1 MTDYIIKL
9 KRPKKTVWQDEF
21 VWRMAWKDAR
31 HNKKRLFLFV
41 SSVIIGIAAL
51 VSINSFNINLQAN
64 IDRQAKD
71 LLGADFVIS
80 ASEVFN
86 PELLS
91 AMDSAG
97 GKQASEATMASM
109 VRFMTSTPGTR
120 LIRLVAMEG
129 DFPFYGEV
137 ETTPPGA
144 LDIMNQG
151 QFAMIDQNLA
161 TSYDVS
167 SSDSLSIGSLTFNV
181 AGEVIQIPNGGGVQS
196 TFTPSVYIHM
206 DWLDSTGL
214 VQYGSRITYKRYFAF
229 DTEEEVTSAME
240 TLSPIARKFGY
251 SVDDVEERK
260 EDLGRG
266 FENLYRFFSLLAFIA
281 LILGS
286 IGVASSIHIYVREKR
301 STVAVLRCIG
311 ASGWQTFY
319 IFLIQSVVLG
329 LVGSLIGVF
338 LGLFLQFS
346 LPYMLADFIPLDLEI
361 GIAWQAIIN
370 GLVMGVVISV
380 LFSLLPLMSIRFIP
394 PLSVLRPN
402 TENTRKRSKATILV
416 IVLILLFPFL
426 VATYQ
431 TKDWLMGLSFFGG
444 LMTAFLTLTALAYLL
459 MWTVRKFFPS
469 GAGFILRQSLSNLFR
484 PNNQTTVLMVVI
496 GLGVF
501 LIATLQIVQN
511 SLLNQVEFVGQDN
524 QSNTILFDIQ
534 PGQKEGVMELT
545 RENDLPINQ
554 LVPIVTTRLSMLK
567 GRTVTQIQNDTTDGI
582 RNWALTREYRITYR
596 DSLHRSEDLLE
607 GELQHVSG
615 DSVFVTISEGMQE
628 NLEVKIGDSLE
639 FDVQG
644 IPFKVFISGIRE
656 VDWPKDPPNFIFVF
670 PSGILE
676 EAPQIFVLTTRIDD
690 DIAANKYQRELVTA
704 FPNVSLID
712 IRLILSTI
720 DGFFD
725 KVKFIIQFMALFSIL
740 TGLIVLAGAV
750 LNSRHARLK
759 ENVLLRTIGASG
771 KQIIGMTLLEYVYLG
786 ILAGL
791 TGIVL
796 SLVSSWVLATYFFE
810 IVFRPVYS
818 SLLIIWVGVVLLTVL
833 VGWWNTR
840 RIINESPLKV
850 LRSEG

>member
-9 KRPKKTVWQDEF
+9 KRPRKSLWNDPF

-31 HNKKRLFLFV
+31 QNKSRLFLFV

-64 IDRQAKD
+64 IDSQAKD

-80 ASEVFN
+80 ASEEFN
-86 PELLS
+86 SELIA

-137 ETTPPGA
+137 ETTPPNA
-144 LDIMNQG
+144 LNQMKE
-151 QFAMIDQNLA
+151 QRMAMLDQNLA

-167 SSDSLSIGSLTFNV
+167 SSDSLSVGRLTFNI
-181 AGEVIQIPNGGGVQS
+181 AGEVLQIPNGGGVQS
-196 TFTPSVYIHM
+196 TFTPSVYIDM

-229 DTEEEVTSAME
+229 DTEEEVTQAME
-240 TLSPIARKFGY
+240 TLEPIARKFGY
-251 SVDDVEERK
+251 SVDDVQERK

-301 STVAVLRCIG
+301 NTVAVLRCIG

-319 IFLIQSVVLG
+319 IFLIQSVFLG
-329 LVGSLIGVF
+329 IVGSLVGVF
-338 LGLFLQFS
+338 IGLFLQFS
-346 LPYMLADFIPLDLEI
+346 LPFMLAEFIPLDLDI
-361 GIAWQAIIN
+361 GIAWEAIFN
-370 GLVMGVVISV
+370 GLFMGIIISV
-380 LFSLLPLMSIRFIP
+380 LFSLLPLLRIRFIP
-394 PLSVLRPN
+394 PLSVLRTN
-402 TENTRKRSKATILV
+402 TENIRTRSKSTIFVAT
-416 IVLILLFPFL
+416 LIILFPFL

-431 TKDWLMGLSFFGG
+431 TRDWLMGLSFFAG
-444 LMTAFLTLTALAYLL
+444 LITAFGVLTALAYLV
-459 MWTVRKFFPS
+459 MWAVRKFFPS
-469 GAGFILRQSLSNLFR
+469 RAGFILRQSLANLFR

-501 LIATLQIVQN
+501 LISTLQIVQN
-511 SLLNQVEFVGQDN
+511 SLLNQVEFVGQEN

-534 PGQKEGVMELT
+534 PEQKEGVIELT
-545 RENDLPINQ
+545 RANNLPLNQ
-554 LVPIVTTRLSMLK
+554 IVPIVTTRLSEIHGK
-567 GRTVTQIQNDTTDGI
+567 SVEEVQKDTTDGI

-596 DSLHRSEDLLE
+596 DSLTASEKLLE
-607 GELQHVSG
+607 GSLQRVSG
-615 DSVFVTISEGMQE
+615 DSIYVTISEGMQD
-628 NLEVKIGDSLE
+628 NLQVKVGDSLE

-644 IPFKVFISGIRE
+644 IPFKVYISGIRE

-670 PSGILE
+670 PSGVLE

-690 DIAANKYQRELVTA
+690 DVAANTYQRELVTA

-712 IRLILSTI
+712 IRLILATI
-720 DGFFD
+720 DDFFN
-725 KVKFIIQFMALFSIL
+725 KVKFIIQFMALFSII

-786 ILAGL
+786 VLAGL
-791 TGIVL
+791 TGIFL
-796 SLVSSWVLATYFFE
+796 SLFSSWVLATYFFE
-810 IVFRPVYS
+810 IVFRPYYP
-818 SLLIIWVGVVLLTVL
+818 SLLIIWVGVVMLTVL

-840 RIINESPLKV
+840 QVINESPLSV
-850 LRSEG
+850 LRREG